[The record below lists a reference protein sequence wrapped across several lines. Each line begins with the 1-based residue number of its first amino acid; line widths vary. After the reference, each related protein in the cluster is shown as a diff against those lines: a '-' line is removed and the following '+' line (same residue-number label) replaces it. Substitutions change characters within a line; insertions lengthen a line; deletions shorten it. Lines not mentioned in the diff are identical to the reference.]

1 MGITDG
7 LYKNIF
13 KMKNKDT
20 QDEVFNNILSVE
32 LINITNYK
40 RTLDIIKNEYNHD
53 TNDNLYSL
61 MYLYFEIVVSYN
73 NIYELLI
80 FLSSNKTDY
89 LIDIDSDSYN
99 VSIFIKTTLYELPS
113 MIRKPSRIAMLIK
126 REILVLEQEYL
137 DFINRKLELID
148 RLENN
153 FSLVSYDKLDPSMLI
168 YLNKINPENDS
179 DYITNRDDVTIRA
192 FEMNNRLLFND
203 KIINKYGKDNVY
215 AYIAIP
221 IMIISD
227 NYIPTYKHQ
236 GNIAFISYSCD
247 GQSDIY
253 KYTSLLDII
262 ELLDIHP
269 AIEEVLNTF
278 FKVSDYNNIISNNRW
293 GNPDL
298 IDEFD
303 IDDIEE

>member
-7 LYKNIF
+7 LNKSLF
-13 KMKNKDT
+13 KMKNKDI
-20 QDEVFNNILSVE
+20 QDEVVNNILSVE

-73 NIYELLI
+73 NIYELLV

-89 LIDIDSDSYN
+89 LIDIDTYN
-99 VSIFIKTTLYELPS
+99 VSVFIKTTLYDLPS
-113 MIRKPSRIAMLIK
+113 ILRKQSRISMLIK
-126 REILVLEQEYL
+126 REILILEQEYL
-137 DFINRKLELID
+137 DFINRKLDLVD
-148 RLENN
+148 TLENN
-153 FSLVSYDKLDPSMLI
+153 FSLVDYDKLDPSMLI
-168 YLNKINPENDS
+168 YLNKINPDNDS
-179 DYITNRDDVTIRA
+179 DYITNRDGVTIRT

-215 AYIAIP
+215 AYMAIP

-227 NYIPTYKHQ
+227 NYTPTYKHQ

-253 KYTSLLDII
+253 KYTSLYDII
-262 ELLDIHP
+262 DCLDIHP
-269 AIEEVLNTF
+269 AVEEVLNTF
-278 FKVSDYNNIISNNRW
+278 FKVSDYNNIICNNRW

-298 IDEFD
+298 INEFD
-303 IDDIEE
+303 IDEIEE